1 MCYDKFERQQIKRG
15 AGLPTIPASTDHRN
29 GDWLATD
36 IYEGELYMNTNTGQT
51 YSRIG
56 STIITADNKKPY
68 LIWKALITQSG
79 TSAPTLTV
87 VENTLGVT
95 ITPSRVS
102 IGFYELS
109 GFSGNLTAGNC
120 EIHSNFNHIGDEWFM
135 QQEALTD
142 SVLTVVTYETGTGVQ
157 DSILNGIGNSIT
169 VYVY

>member
-1 MCYDKFERQQIKRG
+1 MCYDKFERRTIKMG
-15 AGLPTIPASTDHRN
+15 SGLPTIPVSTDHRN
-29 GDWLATD
+29 GDWIATD
-36 IYEGELYMNTNTGQT
+36 IYEGELYMDTDTGQT
-51 YSRIG
+51 YTRYG

-95 ITPSRVS
+95 ITPLRVS
-102 IGFYELS
+102 QGIYTLS
-109 GFSGNLTAGNC
+109 GFAGNLTVGNC

-135 QQEALTD
+135 QQEATTD
-142 SVLTVVTYETGTGVQ
+142 SVLSVVTYEMGTGVL
-157 DSILNGIGNSIT
+157 DGILNGIGNSIT

>member
-1 MCYDKFERQQIKRG
+1 MCYDEKKRQIIKRG
-15 AGLPTIPASTDHRN
+15 IGVPTIPVSTDHRS
-29 GDWLATD
+29 GDWLETD

-51 YSRIG
+51 YTRYG
-56 STIITADNKKPY
+56 STIVTADNKTPY

-79 TSAPTLTV
+79 TSAPTLTI

-109 GFSGNLTAGNC
+109 GFAGNLTAGNC

-135 QQEALTD
+135 QQEATTD
-142 SVLTVVTYETGTGVQ
+142 SILSVVTYEMGTGVM
-157 DSILNGIGNSIT
+157 DDILNGVGNSIT
-169 VYVY
+169 IYVY